1 MWMTTEMKITE
12 LKLKDLQP
20 SQFYVSAAKR
30 AAVESWLHPEDL
42 SGFQPIPVKML
53 DGQPVMTDG
62 HTRAAAA
69 IRAGLDTVPMVWDED
84 ELDWDMY
91 RACVKA
97 CQERGVFSP
106 EDLVKRIL
114 SAEDYVEKWDRW
126 CDRMQAEIEQGRM
139 TIRNASENDAWQ
151 IAEILVEDWKLAYRG
166 IIDSDYLDSLNVEE
180 RCKRELQRYQIYRVA
195 VAANEVLGFT
205 WNELADDEEAD
216 CEIVALYVRYARRKS
231 GIGKALFQD
240 ALNGFRASGRKK
252 MIIWCLKE
260 NHEARLFYEKM
271 GGKAYKTGSHHWGNR
286 DYEMISYLYCLDD

>member
-20 SQFYVSAAKR
+20 SQFYLSAAKL

-53 DGQPVMTDG
+53 DGRPVMTDG

-139 TIRNASENDAWQ
+139 TIRNASENDARQ

-240 ALNGFRASGRKK
+240 AVDAFRTSGRKK

-260 NHEARLFYEKM
+260 NREARQFYEKM
-271 GGKAYKTGSHHWGNR
+271 GGTAYKTGMHRWGSQ
-286 DYEMISYLYCLDD
+286 DYEMMSYLYRLDD